1 MSSLPKPRPLAT
13 LLADARYT
21 EEVKTALRMSAA
33 EATRLGHRYIG
44 GEHLLIATVASDT
57 PTGALLRDLG
67 ATVAQTR
74 SRVEFIV
81 PHEPAA
87 LALAGGE
94 IRVGP
99 RLLVLLEDEAEIAA
113 SAATDTDAEAQASL
127 PDLFLAL
134 LRDRAALPTR
144 VLDECGVDTRAL
156 IIRLRLLLGA

>member
-1 MSSLPKPRPLAT
+1 MSSLPKPRPLAA
-13 LLADARYT
+13 LLTETWYA
-21 EEVKTALRMSAA
+21 EEVKTVLRMSAA
-33 EATRLGHRYIG
+33 ETTRLGHRYIG

-87 LALAGGE
+87 LALVGGE

-99 RLLVLLEDEAEIAA
+99 RLLALLEDEAEIAEG
-113 SAATDTDAEAQASL
+113 SDGQVSL
-127 PDLFLAL
+127 PDVVLAL
-134 LRDRAALPTR
+134 LRDREALPAR
-144 VLDECGVDTRAL
+144 VLDECGVDTRGL
-156 IIRLRLLLGA
+156 GVRLRLLRG